1 MVPGEEVGSSI
12 RNPCRKVAGLDRCVD
27 EECNARLPSTCIRSS
42 LEVATVLYFTKVAI
56 ACCLASITSS
66 LLSFQPSLAFVI

>member
-42 LEVATVLYFTKVAI
+42 LEVATVLYFTKVAMGVF
-56 ACCLASITSS
+56 SHHK
-66 LLSFQPSLAFVI
+66 

>member
-42 LEVATVLYFTKVAI
+42 LEVATVLYFTKVAMGVFSTI
-56 ACCLASITSS
+56 SS
-66 LLSFQPSLAFVI
+66 FSFQPSLAFVI